1 MDPNRP
7 HLVTTANDRR
17 ADGGARDRPRDRRGD
32 LRSPGARPET
42 TVHRQPVARPDRSVC
57 GYAVS
62 VVVRSPAHE
71 EASDDWLDRI
81 VRAEYDRLHLGAL
94 AGPAIVFVRA
104 TTSMLVGTRP
114 LPEPPGN
121 VILELPRGFADRP
134 DAAEHLIRLRAA
146 GVGLALDNYR
156 PGGRQDPLLPLVD
169 FAKVRLDGDAEAAA
183 NAIECAHAAGTAVVA
198 LPVDTEAAAAFCA
211 AHAVDLLQGPLFRRD
226 ARPAS
231 RRLSVGELQ
240 CVELMR
246 LLAADD
252 VDYAAVTQV
261 IESEPELTI
270 RVLHLINASAFALR
284 ARVDSVRRAV
294 VLLGPPQLSALAA
307 ASLFRSTDEVRSALW
322 FMLTRA
328 LACRSL
334 AHSDAAFTVG
344 LLSAVAAQLQ
354 IDPADLL
361 ARTGVSDDVASAVLT
376 LSGPYGSVLAAVL
389 AHEENDIESVEA
401 TGLAQL
407 DVSLAYLDAIADA
420 LTTVTLL
427 ADLAA

>member
-1 MDPNRP
+1 MDPARP
-7 HLVTTANDRR
+7 HLLTIGSDPGAE
-17 ADGGARDRPRDRRGD
+17 DGEHDRPRARVRD
-32 LRSPGARPET
+32 LRSPGVRPET
-42 TVHRQPVARPDRSVC
+42 TVHRQPVARPDGSVC
-57 GYAVS
+57 GYAIS

-71 EASDDWLDRI
+71 DPSDESLDRI
-81 VRAEYDRLHLGAL
+81 ARAEYDRLHLGAL

-104 TTSMLVGTRP
+104 TTSMLVGSRP

-121 VILELPRGFADRP
+121 VILELPRHFADRP
-134 DAAEHLIRLRAA
+134 DAAEHLVRLRAA
-146 GVGLALDNYR
+146 GVGLAMDDYR
-156 PGGRQDPLLPLVD
+156 PGGRGERLLPLVD
-169 FAKVRLDGDAEAAA
+169 FVKVRLDRGDEAAA
-183 NAIECAHAAGTAVVA
+183 SAIECAHGAGTAVVA
-198 LPVDTEAAAAFCA
+198 LPVDTEAAVRFCF
-211 AHAVDLLQGPLFRRD
+211 AHGVELLQGPLFRRD
-226 ARPAS
+226 ARPAP

-252 VDYAAVTQV
+252 VDYAGLTRV

-270 RVLHLINASAFALR
+270 RVLHLINASTFALR

-294 VLLGPPQLSALAA
+294 VLLGPPKLSALAA

-328 LACRSL
+328 LACRAL
-334 AHSDAAFTVG
+334 AHSDAAYTVG

-354 IDPADLL
+354 IDPADLI

-376 LSGPYGSVLAAVL
+376 LTGPYGSTLAAVL

-427 ADLAA
+427 ADIAA